1 MKLVFATNNPHKLK
15 EIQPLLGEQITLVS
29 LNDIGHLNDLPEEQE
44 TLEGNASQKA
54 KYVYDHYGLNCFA
67 DDTGLE
73 VEALNGMP
81 GVYSARYAGDDK
93 NPQANINKL
102 LKELNGA
109 TNRKARFRTV
119 ISLIID
125 GREKRFDGIVNG
137 EIIDYMRGTE
147 GFGYDPIFIP
157 EGYNITFAEMP
168 LDEKNKISHRSRA
181 INKLAE
187 YLLTNYTSLY

>member
-15 EIQPLLGEQITLVS
+15 EIQPLLGEQINLVS
-29 LNDIGHLNDLPEEQE
+29 LNDIGHSNDLPEEQE
-44 TLEGNASQKA
+44 TLEGNACQKA

-93 NPQANINKL
+93 NPLANINKL

-137 EIIDYMRGTE
+137 EIIDYMRGSE
-147 GFGYDPIFIP
+147 GFGYDPIFKP

-187 YLLTNYTSLY
+187 YLLTNYTY

>member
-147 GFGYDPIFIP
+147 GFGYDPIFKP